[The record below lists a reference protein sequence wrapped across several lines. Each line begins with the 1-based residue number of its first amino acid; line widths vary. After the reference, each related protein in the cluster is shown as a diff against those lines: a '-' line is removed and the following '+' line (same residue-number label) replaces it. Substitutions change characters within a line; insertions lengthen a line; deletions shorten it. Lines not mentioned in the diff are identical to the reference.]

1 MDFPILPRASFEG
14 HETRGAAL
22 KTAKRQIDQLLAE
35 TATNETARRAF
46 ENLAA
51 TWERLASELESST
64 LFLQAM
70 EDIEPKASA
79 PIGLNG
85 PMP

>member
-1 MDFPILPRASFEG
+1 MPGDPQECREHA
-14 HETRGAAL
+14 TNC
-22 KTAKRQIDQLLAE
+22 RQLAE

-51 TWERLASELESST
+51 TWERLASELESAT

-70 EDIEPKASA
+70 EDIEPKEASA
-79 PIGLNG
+79 PISLNG

>member
-1 MDFPILPRASFEG
+1 MPGDPQEWREHA
-14 HETRGAAL
+14 TNC
-22 KTAKRQIDQLLAE
+22 RQLAE
-35 TATNETARRAF
+35 NATNETARRAF

-51 TWERLASELESST
+51 TWERLASELESAT

-70 EDIEPKASA
+70 DDIEPKEASA
-79 PIGLNG
+79 PISLNG

>member
-1 MDFPILPRASFEG
+1 MPGDPQECRKHAINC
-14 HETRGAAL
+14 
-22 KTAKRQIDQLLAE
+22 RQLAE

-51 TWERLASELESST
+51 TWERLASELESAT

-70 EDIEPKASA
+70 DDIEPKASA